1 MANAALPSSIITA
14 AASDPALQGDG
25 AERPAVERRGLR
37 LETITMVRW
46 ISVAGQILVFAFISL
61 VLGFHARPMLW
72 TVLVGASAAVNLWAS
87 LAGRSG
93 RLTSNT
99 EAVLQLGFDVLQLAA
114 VLFFTGGVANPFAL
128 LLVAPA
134 TLAASSLPWRRAGL
148 VAAMAIA
155 AAAILAFWSWPLPLP
170 DGGAFLAPLGYR
182 LAAAA
187 AVAAGVVFTAGYAF
201 LAARETARMELALHV
216 TQAVLAREQ
225 RLSALGGLAA
235 AAAHELGTPL
245 ATISVVAKELARE
258 GPDAVREDARLLLS
272 QTERCREILR
282 RLTEAP
288 EAEDAV
294 HARMSLLQL
303 LNEVIEPHRD
313 APVRVEA
320 VVTGASGVDAPYI
333 RRMPEVLR
341 AMTSLVDNAV
351 DFAASD
357 VLITAR
363 FDQESVSVEV
373 RDDGPG
379 FAADV
384 LGKLGQPYI
393 TSRPSGENS
402 RSQHTGMGLGFF
414 IAKTLLERTGAQLE
428 FRNGKGGGAIV
439 AARWPREKVEAPDQL
454 I

>member
-1 MANAALPSSIITA
+1 MATVSLPSSIA
-14 AASDPALQGDG
+14 RGAPEPVLHGEG
-25 AERPAVERRGLR
+25 AERPAFERRGLR
-37 LETITMVRW
+37 LETIALVRW
-46 ISVAGQILVFAFISL
+46 LSIAVQALAFLFIVL
-61 VLGFHARPMLW
+61 VLGFRARPALW
-72 TVLVGASAAVNLWAS
+72 SALVGVPAAVNLGIA
-87 LAGRSG
+87 LVGRRS
-93 RLTSNT
+93 RLVSET
-99 EAVLQLGFDVLQLAA
+99 EAVVQLGFDVVQLAA

-128 LLVAPA
+128 LLLAPA
-134 TLAASSLPWRRAGL
+134 TLAASSLPSRHAAAVAIMAI
-148 VAAMAIA
+148 VAAAL
-155 AAAILAFWSWPLPLP
+155 LAFWSWPLPLP
-170 DGGAFLAPLGYR
+170 GGRTFLAPVGYR
-182 LAAAA
+182 LVAAA

-201 LAARETARMELALHV
+201 LAAQQTARMELALHV

-258 GPDAVREDARLLLS
+258 GPEDVKEDARLLLS

-303 LNEVIEPHRD
+303 LNEVIEPHLD

-320 VVTGASGVDAPYI
+320 VVTGASGVEAPYI

-363 FDQESVSVEV
+363 FDQETVTVEV
-373 RDDGPG
+373 QDDGPG
-379 FAADV
+379 FAPEIFA
-384 LGKLGQPYI
+384 KLGEPYV

-402 RSQHTGMGLGFF
+402 PSGHLGMGLGFF
-414 IAKTLLERTGAQLE
+414 IAKTLLERTGARLE

-439 AARWPREKVEAPDQL
+439 AARWPREKLEAPDEL
-454 I
+454 S